1 MKKIFAVI
9 VLLIAFAINAY
20 GQSNE
25 VVFSGTI
32 ASGASKT
39 FYVPLQKYMNQGIVD
54 SVILSIY
61 YKGVIKDSTLALT
74 RGFVQDVPTYIASST
89 SSYGINSSYFGTAD
103 TTITP
108 GITNTTYTYTANRY
122 KWTKGLQT
130 ANTLKHKLD
139 GFNAIKG
146 VFLAK
151 LTGNTAT
158 ANTQQL
164 TIIAR
169 VYWHKF

>member
-1 MKKIFAVI
+1 MKKIFAVL
-9 VLLIAFAINAY
+9 VLLIAFAFNTY

-32 ASGASKT
+32 AAGATKT
-39 FYVPLQKYMNQGIVD
+39 FYIGLEKYQKLGIVD

-61 YKGVIKDSTLALT
+61 YKGVIKDSTLALS
-74 RGFVQDVPTYIASST
+74 RGFTQDVPTYIASST
-89 SSYGINSSYFGTAD
+89 SSYGITSSYFGAAD

-108 GITNTTYTYTANRY
+108 GVTNTTYTYTSNRW
-122 KWTKGLQT
+122 KWEKGTT
-130 ANTLKHKLD
+130 AKIGLD
-139 GFNAIKG
+139 GYNALKG
-146 VFLAK
+146 VFIAK